1 MLFYRFW
8 VGRGQTQS
16 VSMCRDMPNAGNMNV
31 FEHEV
36 DHVWIWADTIE
47 NAFQDMYEYAY
58 KFWAGH
64 KFRYCGWIT
73 GNSFPEKVSGGKY
86 RLI

>member
-31 FEHEV
+31 FAHEV

-47 NAFQDMYEYAY
+47 T
-58 KFWAGH
+58 
-64 KFRYCGWIT
+64 R
-73 GNSFPEKVSGGKY
+73 VSGY
-86 RLI
+86 V

>member
-16 VSMCRDMPNAGNMNV
+16 VSMCRDMPNAGNMNLYA
-31 FEHEV
+31 HEV

-47 NAFQDMYEYAY
+47 TRRFRICMSTRTSSGLGTSFGTA
-58 KFWAGH
+58 AGSRGTVFLRRSVA
-64 KFRYCGWIT
+64 KNID
-73 GNSFPEKVSGGKY
+73 
-86 RLI
+86 